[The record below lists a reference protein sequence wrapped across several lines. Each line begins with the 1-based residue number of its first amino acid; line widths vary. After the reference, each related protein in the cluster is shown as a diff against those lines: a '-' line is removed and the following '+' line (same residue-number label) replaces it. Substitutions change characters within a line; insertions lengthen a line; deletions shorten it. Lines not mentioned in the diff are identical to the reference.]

1 MKSSENLS
9 TRSLVKTSIVLSL
22 LFSGC
27 GESAKPSRGVPVS
40 GTITMGGVPLEGA
53 SVTFMNDTFVG
64 YGTTDSSGK
73 YSLVQGA
80 LPGQNKVT
88 ISKVEG
94 GDVVVGDAES
104 GMDSGQMEAAALGN
118 SGADVPKLPVDLVPE
133 EYSNPAK
140 TKLTFEVPSG
150 GESGVDFSI

>member
-1 MKSSENLS
+1 MKRSENLS
-9 TRSLVKTSIVLSL
+9 KRSLVKTAVVLSL

-27 GESAKPSRGVPVS
+27 GEAAKPGRGVPVS

-80 LPGQNKVT
+80 LAGPNKVT

-94 GDVVVGDAES
+94 GDLVLDDLAA
-104 GMDSGQMEAAALGN
+104 GMDSGQMDAAALGN
-118 SGADVPKLPVDLVPE
+118 PDADVPALPVDLVPE

-150 GESGVDFSI
+150 GESGVDFNI